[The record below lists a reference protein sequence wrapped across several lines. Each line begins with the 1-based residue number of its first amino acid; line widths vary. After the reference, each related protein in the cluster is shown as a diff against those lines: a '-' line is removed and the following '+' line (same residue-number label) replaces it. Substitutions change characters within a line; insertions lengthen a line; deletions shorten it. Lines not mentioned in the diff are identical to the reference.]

1 VNADRLAKLVYPA
14 AAEEH
19 SYEAALLVSGASFC
33 FETVFSHPSKIDF
46 TARAKALGYTVI
58 MVLIHLEQAELNA
71 ARVAQTMLNQ
81 VKTAIPLC
89 DEVRVLDNSSAENPF
104 RPLMTIKLG
113 QVECHQHPLP
123 AWATQLLA

>member
-1 VNADRLAKLVYPA
+1 
-14 AAEEH
+14 
-19 SYEAALLVSGASFC
+19 
-33 FETVFSHPSKIDF
+33 
-46 TARAKALGYTVI
+46 
-58 MVLIHLEQAELNA
+58 
-71 ARVAQTMLNQ
+71 MLNQ

-104 RPLMTIKLG
+104 QPLMTIKPG

>member
-1 VNADRLAKLVYPA
+1 
-14 AAEEH
+14 
-19 SYEAALLVSGASFC
+19 
-33 FETVFSHPSKIDF
+33 
-46 TARAKALGYTVI
+46 
-58 MVLIHLEQAELNA
+58 
-71 ARVAQTMLNQ
+71 MLNQ

-113 QVECHQHPLP
+113 QVEFHQHPLP